1 MCVCVCPSTDGSSA
15 ANTNTGLSFKALLQ
29 AIDVLKREVQRQRE
43 EKELLEANVREQVV
57 CEMMEVI
64 NEMQDGFRCVCQA
77 SVIYILA
84 FVTGSRHSVEPLLS
98 KGSDLFLLIPVNFS
112 SGEET
117 CRFCKLNIVCT
128 VGHMSNTEEAVSE
141 QKYEPRFLPHQGFYL
156 SFFFNFLVFVD
167 VLSIVN

>member
-1 MCVCVCPSTDGSSA
+1 MAYILSLLRETTRDGNESSLLEEEDDVSDTEDGDITMLNTEVTPSVCVCVCPSTDGSTA

-64 NEMQDGFRCVCQA
+64 NEMQDGFRCVCVCQA

-84 FVTGSRHSVEPLLS
+84 FVTGSHHSVS
-98 KGSDLFLLIPVNFS
+98 V
-112 SGEET
+112 
-117 CRFCKLNIVCT
+117 
-128 VGHMSNTEEAVSE
+128 
-141 QKYEPRFLPHQGFYL
+141 
-156 SFFFNFLVFVD
+156 
-167 VLSIVN
+167 